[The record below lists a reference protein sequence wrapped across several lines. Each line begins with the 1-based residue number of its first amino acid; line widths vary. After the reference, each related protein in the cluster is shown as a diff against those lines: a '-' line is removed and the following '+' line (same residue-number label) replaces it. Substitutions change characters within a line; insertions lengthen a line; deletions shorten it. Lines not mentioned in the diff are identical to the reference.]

1 VNHLK
6 TRLTQRPRK
15 VLALTTVLLSA
26 AGLGLPIYADT
37 TTSDLALTASVTSR
51 CTISVTNLDFG
62 AYDPIVANATQDLT
76 ASSTISTTCTLGTT
90 GVVTMSKGGHFL
102 YCVVNDCHRRLA
114 NTEGT
119 SFLRYNIYT
128 ASSYSFSAIWNHD
141 VEEMRSV
148 AGVLGTGVSRD
159 LTVYGEVPKNQKY
172 ATAGSY
178 SDSINVI
185 LTY

>member
-1 VNHLK
+1 M
-6 TRLTQRPRK
+6 
-15 VLALTTVLLSA
+15 LALLTMLLCA
-26 AGLGLPIYADT
+26 VGLSLPVYADT
-37 TTSDLALTASVTSR
+37 TTSDLAVTASVTAR
-51 CTISVTNLDFG
+51 CTMSVTNLDFG

-90 GVVTMSKGGHFL
+90 GVVTMSRGDHIL
-102 YCVVNDCHRRLA
+102 YCVNNDCHRRLA

-128 ASSYSFSAIWNHD
+128 SSSYYFSAVWNND

-148 AGVLGTGVSRD
+148 AGVLGSGVSQN

-178 SDSINVI
+178 SDSINVT